1 MAAREQ
7 RETGSRPII
16 RDSRKPVN
24 DEQIKEFIVASLPGV
39 DAVRARSLL
48 RHFGSVL
55 HVFTATI
62 EELESV
68 EGIGRKT
75 AEKIR
80 RILDEEYKHEQS
92 T

>member
-1 MAAREQ
+1 VILGNQ
-7 RETGSRPII
+7 
-16 RDSRKPVN
+16 VN

-55 HVFTATI
+55 RVFTATI

-80 RILDEEYKHEQS
+80 RILDEEYKHEHS